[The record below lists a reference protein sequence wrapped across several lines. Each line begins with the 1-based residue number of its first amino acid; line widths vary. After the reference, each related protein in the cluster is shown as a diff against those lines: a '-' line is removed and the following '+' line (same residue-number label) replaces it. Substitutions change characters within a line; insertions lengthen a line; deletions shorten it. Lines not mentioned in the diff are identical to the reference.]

1 MIYLY
6 MEYGIVYLLI
16 YPVMPN
22 LVKIENKNI
31 DMKNDGV

>member
-22 LVKIENKNI
+22 LVKIENK
-31 DMKNDGV
+31 KY